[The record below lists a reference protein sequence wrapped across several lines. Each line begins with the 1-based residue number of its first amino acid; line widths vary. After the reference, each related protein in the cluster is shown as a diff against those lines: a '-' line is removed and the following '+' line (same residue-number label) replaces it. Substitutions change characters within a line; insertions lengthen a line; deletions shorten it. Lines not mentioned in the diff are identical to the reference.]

1 MAHINFKSVSRTDSS
16 EDSGNPKITMNLIA
30 TVEILG
36 LTFPVTVCYED
47 GSVFYDD
54 EYVRKQLRDA
64 KLTAMFRPTLREW
77 MKKQV

>member
-1 MAHINFKSVSRTDSS
+1 MAHINFKSVSRTDSIG
-16 EDSGNPKITMNLIA
+16 DSGNPKIVMNLLA

-36 LTFPVTVCYED
+36 LTFPVTVSYSD
-47 GSVFYDD
+47 GSVFYDN

-77 MKKQV
+77 MKKQG

>member
-1 MAHINFKSVSRTDSS
+1 MAHINFKSVSRTESS
-16 EDSGNPKITMNLIA
+16 EVPGNPKITMNLIA

-36 LTFPVTVCYED
+36 LTFPVTVSYED

-54 EYVRKQLRDA
+54 DYVRKQLQDA
-64 KLTAMFRPTLREW
+64 KLTALFRPTLREW

>member
-16 EDSGNPKITMNLIA
+16 GDSGNPKITMNLIA

-36 LTFPVTVCYED
+36 LTFPVTVSYED